1 MTPEEQKAFDET
13 IRKVETRFRIETY
26 LMKIGASEASAKL
39 LASSD
44 EAKKFVYD
52 GVDLRFGKSDLT
64 AADDPN
70 ARAHFLDGPFK
81 GLFAVA
87 VAADHANG
95 DGDTQVDDADVA
107 LARAGNITAK
117 GRILRA
123 LNGDDVALG
132 KVLAVKRAGDDTTA
146 LNGHGHDK
154 STNPFIGLRDKSGKI
169 VPEKMKA
176 VESLLRAVGTA
187 KCAAIAKS
195 AGLRLDGTPIP
206 EQYL

>member
-1 MTPEEQKAFDET
+1 MPENTELNDA
-13 IRKVETRFRIETY
+13 IRNIETRFRVETY
-26 LMKIGASEASAKL
+26 LIKLGASEEAAKL
-39 LASSD
+39 IASSPD
-44 EAKKFVYD
+44 QIKKFVYD

-81 GLFAVA
+81 GLFAVP
-87 VAADHANG
+87 ADKTNG
-95 DGDTQVDDADVA
+95 DGDTQIDDPRLLTLARGGNKKVADIAKGLLLRDSFNGDVKALDAA
-107 LARAGNITAK
+107 LAD
-117 GRILRA
+117 
-123 LNGDDVALG
+123 NGD
-132 KVLAVKRAGDDTTA
+132 
-146 LNGHGHDK
+146 GHDKPLDK

-176 VESLLRAVGTA
+176 VESLIRGAGTSAAV
-187 KCAAIAKS
+187 AIAKS